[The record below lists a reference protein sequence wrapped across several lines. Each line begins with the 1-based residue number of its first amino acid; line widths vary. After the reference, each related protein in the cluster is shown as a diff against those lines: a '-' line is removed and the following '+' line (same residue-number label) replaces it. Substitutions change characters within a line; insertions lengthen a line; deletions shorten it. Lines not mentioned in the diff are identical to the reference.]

1 MTDGLIDVH
10 AHFTTEDYIRAAT
23 AAGHREA
30 DGMPESYWPHWT
42 VEDHLA
48 LMTDAGIDRALLSIS
63 SPGVYF
69 GDAAAARQLARQVN
83 QAAVQIKRAHP
94 DRFGYFASLPL
105 PDIDGALDEIDHA
118 FADGADGVIW
128 MTNAAG
134 HYLGDP
140 KVAPVLAE
148 LERRA
153 AVVFLHPT
161 SCAGHEALALG
172 RPRPMVEFL
181 FDTARTVIDF
191 ILSGAAHRYP
201 QLRLI
206 VPHAGGVLPLLAD
219 RLELFRALAEN
230 PHGPSVSEQL
240 HRFYYDLAGTP
251 PHPRSPPCPPSPH
264 PNTCST
270 AATTSG
276 PATLKS
282 CTPSPHSTPAGPKPI
297 PPGANSPPATLANS
311 SASPRTE
318 RTTPPEHRTAPP
330 RRSEPAGRAPNGM
343 SIMVQT
349 QSVQLCG

>member
-1 MTDGLIDVH
+1 MPVTVARCRIDLP
-10 AHFTTEDYIRAAT
+10 RPLW
-23 AAGHREA
+23 R
-30 DGMPESYWPHWT
+30 SSSPHWT

-83 QAAVQIKRAHP
+83 QAAAQIKRAHP

-105 PDIDGALDEIDHA
+105 PDVDGALDEIDHS

-206 VPHAGGVLPLLAD
+206 VPHAGGVLPLLTD
-219 RLELFRALAEN
+219 RLELFRALAEDT
-230 PHGPSVSEQL
+230 HGPSVSEQL

-251 PHPRSPPCPPSPH
+251 
-264 PNTCST
+264 T
-270 AATTSG
+270 APQITALS
-276 PATLKS
+276 S
-282 CTPSPHSTPAGPKPI
+282 ISTPTHLLYGSDYVWTRHPQVLHALTTLDT
-297 PPGANSPPATLANS
+297 SWTETDPAWRQL
-311 SASPRTE
+311 
-318 RTTPPEHRTAPP
+318 TTRNARQLLGIT
-330 RRSEPAGRAPNGM
+330 PN
-343 SIMVQT
+343 QT
-349 QSVQLCG
+349 NNPT